1 MPEVPHP
8 AFALYLAM
16 WNERDPDRVRGHL
29 DQAVTEDVL
38 FVDPANVTRGRD
50 EMEAMVLELLA
61 GQPGASFEVASAYD
75 GHHGRYRYRWNMRV
89 DGALAVEGFDVTT
102 VDDDGV
108 IERIDGFFG
117 PLPDA
122 D

>member
-8 AFALYLAM
+8 AFAHYLAM

-29 DQAVTEDVL
+29 DQAVADDVL
-38 FVDPANVTRGRD
+38 FVDPVNVTRGPD

-61 GQPGASFEVASAYD
+61 EQPGARFEVASGYD
-75 GHHGRYRYRWNMRV
+75 GHHGRYRYRWNMHV
-89 DGALAVEGFDVTT
+89 DGSRVVEGFDVTT
-102 VDDDGV
+102 VNDAGM

-117 PLPDA
+117 PLPGVD
-122 D
+122 